1 MGLMWKKLMDL
12 VAPFASIAQELRII
26 RELYE
31 LELSQRP
38 SPIIRITE
46 KARRTDTEVTYAD
59 EVPHKTSALQKLKD
73 EWDIIGESD
82 D

>member
-12 VAPFASIAQELRII
+12 VAPFASMAQELRII

-38 SPIIRITE
+38 FPIIRITE
-46 KARRTDTEVTYAD
+46 RAKRTDTEVSYAD
-59 EVPHKTSALQKLKD
+59 EVPRKTSALQRLKD
-73 EWDIIGESD
+73 EWDNIGESD